1 MYLQLPLQQWG
12 ARNVYLLVLSSWN
25 VNIAENP
32 NTVMAKFGHY
42 TLLEADE
49 LRRTTALIYVNNGQ
63 YYTVLRQTPDKEVRP
78 NVKTI
83 I

>member
-1 MYLQLPLQQWG
+1 
-12 ARNVYLLVLSSWN
+12 
-25 VNIAENP
+25 
-32 NTVMAKFGHY
+32 MAKFGHY